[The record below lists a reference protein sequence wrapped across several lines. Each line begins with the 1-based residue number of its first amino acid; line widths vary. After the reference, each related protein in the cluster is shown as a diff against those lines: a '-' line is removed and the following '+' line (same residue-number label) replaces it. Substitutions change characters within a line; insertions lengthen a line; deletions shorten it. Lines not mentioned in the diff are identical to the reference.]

1 MLKNNGFTKSLVGKV
16 EIRELSKG
24 LTPSPSQQ
32 CFMIREQ
39 VNSLAHLM
47 DEIRA
52 ACTKLAFWAIYD
64 PRDAKP
70 FWLLRE
76 PKQGRARAKL
86 FADDAGSY

>member
-1 MLKNNGFTKSLVGKV
+1 M

-32 CFMIREQ
+32 LQQCFTIREQ

-70 FWLLRE
+70 CWLPAAE
-76 PKQGRARAKL
+76 GARAKL
-86 FADDAGSY
+86 FADGAVSH